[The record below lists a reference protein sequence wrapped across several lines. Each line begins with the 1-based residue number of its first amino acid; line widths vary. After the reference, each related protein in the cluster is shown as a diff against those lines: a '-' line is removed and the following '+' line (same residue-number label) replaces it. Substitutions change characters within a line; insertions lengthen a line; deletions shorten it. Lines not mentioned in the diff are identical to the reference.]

1 MGWAAALAAGYA
13 GTAVVAAPDRPLA
26 RWHASGGQALRQA
39 AAAPQ
44 LKAALSHPDAA
55 GVGGRLATNL
65 ASFVIGR
72 ISGASDAARAGMLA
86 PLAEAALEHESLGEV
101 TRQGWHL
108 GVRAPASVTAR
119 LAGAT
124 AALANGSKA
133 GASTLVTNGWFLAA
147 SDPDGLGR
155 AWLATGRPVA
165 GLVEAEVDLPKVLG
179 PGHDAWPAVTLNLFA
194 SNNAV
199 RTSAKLSFAT
209 PPLGD
214 AGAWKVPDGAIRD
227 PIIRFQA
234 VRGSAPFVSK
244 VGWMAALAGGGAP
257 NQLFG
262 WAQPLNPFRNWVAFP
277 VEKPA
282 QRLQKIYASIR
293 PFFGTTNQPGQY
305 EGRLVITTNHQALAV
320 LGLRACQPALLPY
333 EQAGQPFLI
342 ASFAPTLASTNPV
355 PMELLAELNRPS
367 LVAYEWEIAGES
379 FIHWNVLFDFNSMVQ
394 RRMPFPVNARARKW
408 FMSIAPSLGNSVTEV
423 FRLSPT
429 DFSFVRKSDIGLD
442 GLEMTLLARWIDAP
456 YDNLKGKFGAP
467 PLPISKP

>member
-1 MGWAAALAAGYA
+1 MGWMAALAAGYA
-13 GTAVVAAPDRPLA
+13 GTAVVAAPDRPMA
-26 RWHASGGQALRQA
+26 RWHAVGGQALRQA
-39 AAAPQ
+39 VAAPQ
-44 LKAALSHPDAA
+44 LKAALNHPDAA

-65 ASFVIGR
+65 ARFVVGQ
-72 ISGASDAARAGMLA
+72 ISGAGDAARTGMLA

-108 GVRAPASVTAR
+108 GVRAPATVTAR

-124 AALANGSKA
+124 AALANGSKG

-147 SDPDGLGR
+147 SDPAGLGR

-179 PGHDAWPAVTLNLFA
+179 PGHDAWPAVVLNLFA

-199 RTSAKLSFAT
+199 RTTAKLNFAT
-209 PPLGD
+209 APLGD

-234 VRGSAPFVSK
+234 LRGAAPLVAK
-244 VGWMAALAGGGAP
+244 MDWMAALAGGAAP
-257 NQLFG
+257 TQLFG

-277 VEKPA
+277 VEKPE
-282 QRLQKIYASIR
+282 QRLEKVYGSIR
-293 PFFGTTNQPGQY
+293 PYFGTTNQPGQY

-320 LGLRACQPALLPY
+320 LGLRACQPALLAY

-342 ASFAPTLASTNPV
+342 ASFAPTLPSTNPV
-355 PMELLAELNRPS
+355 PRELLAELNRPS

-379 FIHWNVLFDFNSMVQ
+379 FVHWNVLFDFNNMVQ
-394 RRMPFPVNARARKW
+394 RRMAFPVHARARKW
-408 FMSIAPSLGNSVTEV
+408 FMSLAPSLGNSITEV
-423 FRLSPT
+423 FRTSPT
-429 DFSFVRKSDIGLD
+429 EFSFVRKSDIGLD

-456 YDNLKGKFGAP
+456 YDPLKGKFGAP
-467 PLPISKP
+467 ALPPSQP